1 MSHNRVSVFAAGV
14 LALSILAVPAPALEF
29 QFTVQDGAG
38 FGFNDSTSV
47 SPVPGNSGTTLG
59 AQRLIAL
66 QAAAESIG
74 DVVQGGVVRVRAFFD
89 ASLPCT
95 ANSGILGRGGAE
107 ASFRDFT
114 NAPLRNTWYSS
125 ATADAL
131 SGSDQDPGEF
141 DIVIF
146 FNPRVDSDP
155 GCLGGDG
162 FSYRTTGLAPAGQA
176 RFFDVARHELS
187 HGLGF
192 TSLVDRAT
200 GRRSQGRN
208 DAFMVRLED
217 HSLGKTWPQL
227 TDAERA
233 ESAIDTRDLHWFGP
247 AVTADSFDLL
257 DDGVDP
263 GSGHVEM
270 RAETPFEESNVI
282 HWATELDPDELME
295 SAATRDPS
303 NALTLRAFADLGYT
317 VDVGDTEDCDE
328 DDETLCL
335 NTGDRF
341 EIEVLW
347 RDFAGRRQRAGSVP
361 LARDSGLF
369 YFLDPSNVEL
379 LIKVLN
385 ACGLNQHYWVFYAAT
400 TNLEFDIRITD
411 TLTGAVKTYSN
422 LLGDPARTIT
432 DSNAFA
438 TCSGGSATSV
448 AASIDAARVLDL
460 SSRAPTPGLPRL
472 LATAT
477 TGDPVAPH
485 PVRLPAAS
493 LTRSLGIE
501 GNRYGVAPLVG
512 GDLDGNGRLDFVE
525 IISFQQDPTGNDV
538 TFDGVP
544 EDLSPFGQGLARTPR
559 ASEEVRL
566 LNNGNVRL
574 VFTMTSSDGGDLFPA
589 FTRDGVPLTDLVYR
603 LGSVVGEPFDFLNL
617 RVVSAQFEGFDANRR
632 LINSNLPI
640 DVFFTTPW
648 DGDFGVIFPDQTG
661 RGVDRVVLT
670 VDAEVPIT
678 ERQVAPSSCSPGAN
692 TLCLGDG
699 RFEVEIDWRDFTGA
713 TGPAESRSIPGS
725 DVSGLFY
732 FFNEDNIEVL
742 VKALDACTIS
752 GNFWLFFAAT
762 TNVEFTLRVTDTQ
775 AGLART
781 YFNPLGQTANAIT
794 DTSAFP
800 TC

>member
-1 MSHNRVSVFAAGV
+1 MLGLLVAAGS
-14 LALSILAVPAPALEF
+14 LPAIDF
-29 QFTVQDGAG
+29 QITVQDPAG
-38 FGFNDSTSV
+38 FGFNDTTPV

-66 QAAAESIG
+66 QAAADSIG
-74 DVVQGGVVRVRAFFD
+74 DVVQGGTVRVRAFFD
-89 ASLPCT
+89 ATLPCT
-95 ANSGILGRGGAE
+95 QNTGLLGRGGAE
-107 ASFRDFT
+107 ASFRNFT

-146 FNPRVDSDP
+146 FNPRVDSDA

-162 FSYRTTGLAPAGQA
+162 FSYRTTGLAPAGQT
-176 RFFDVARHELS
+176 RFYDVGRHELS

-208 DAFMVRLED
+208 DVFMVRLED
-217 HSLGKTWPQL
+217 HSLGRTWPQL

-233 ESAIDTRDLHWFGP
+233 ASAIDDGDLHWFGP

-257 DDGVDP
+257 DDGVDA

-270 RAETPFEESNVI
+270 RAAAPFNESNVV

-303 NALTLRAFADLGYT
+303 NAITLRAFADLGYT
-317 VDVGDTEDCDE
+317 VDVGDTEDCKESDE
-328 DDETLCL
+328 ALCL

-347 RDFAGRRQRAGSVP
+347 RDFAGTRRSAGTVP

-369 YFLDPSNVEL
+369 YFLDPNNVEL

-385 ACGLNQHYWVFYAAT
+385 ACGVNQHYWVFYAAT

-411 TLTGAVKTYSN
+411 TQTGAVKTYSN
-422 LLGDPARTIT
+422 LLGDSARTIT

-438 TCSGGSATSV
+438 TCPGSSAITT
-448 AASIDAARVLDL
+448 ASAVD
-460 SSRAPTPGLPRL
+460 
-472 LATAT
+472 
-477 TGDPVAPH
+477 VAPGFDPGVRGPAFGLGRLEAAH
-485 PVRLPAAS
+485 AAPDDRTAPPVPLRLPSAS
-493 LTRSLGIE
+493 LSRSLGIE
-501 GNRYGVAPLVG
+501 GNRYGVAPQIG
-512 GDLDGNGRLDFVE
+512 GDLNGNGRLDFDE
-525 IISFQQDPTGNDV
+525 IISLQQDASDNDV
-538 TFDGVP
+538 TFDGVV
-544 EDLSPFGQGLARTPR
+544 EDLSPFGQGISRTPR
-559 ASEEVRL
+559 ATEEVRF
-566 LNNGNVRL
+566 LNNGNARL
-574 VFTMTSSDGGDLFPA
+574 TFTMTSSDGGDLFPA
-589 FTRDGVPLTDLVYR
+589 FTLDGVALTDLVYR
-603 LGSVVGEPFDFLNL
+603 LGSVVGEAFDFLNL
-617 RVVSAQFEGFDANRR
+617 RVVSAQFEGFNGNQR
-632 LINSNLPI
+632 LLNSNIP
-640 DVFFTTPW
+640 VASFFTTPW

-670 VDAEVPIT
+670 LEVEVPIT
-678 ERQVAPSSCSPGAN
+678 ESQVSPSSCVPGAN
-692 TLCLGDG
+692 TLCLNDG
-699 RFEVEIDWRDFTGA
+699 RFQVEIDWRDFTGA
-713 TGPAESRSIPGS
+713 TGAADSRSIPGS

-732 FFNEDNIEVL
+732 FFDEDNIEVL
-742 VKALDACTIS
+742 VKALDACAIS
-752 GNFWLFFAAT
+752 NNYWLFFAAT
-762 TNVEFTLRVTDTQ
+762 TNVEFTLTVTDTQ
-775 AGLART
+775 TGLRRI